1 MEGLGLCSGLAHVSH
16 HQQAWGRLVG
26 QHVDGST
33 HRIGVGVVGVIN
45 EGHTLC
51 GVRPPQ
57 ATIDRLEGRQTT
69 HDGLGR
75 NPQRQRAGCG
85 SQCIAHVVTTGD
97 VEPDVDEGLTQA
109 RAEMLGT
116 RITGRSHGQMR
127 RASIRHRL
135 RISLQRRLISHQA
148 EVQHTVPL
156 CQRLPDGCAGVIARE
171 HCHPAG
177 RQCIEHGA
185 VLTSG
190 GLGAIHELLVFTLG
204 IEHQRHRRQSHGGQA
219 GDLARMVH
227 AHFDHAHAVR
237 IAQAQQRERD
247 TDVVV
252 EVATRGKGSLCPQ
265 VRHQNG
271 GDHFLGRGLAVAA
284 GDGNQRALEATAP
297 TARQHTQ
304 RPTGIGHPQ
313 RGHTNVLGERF
324 GQHGGGTSIDGGV
337 NESMAIEAV
346 AA

>member
-1 MEGLGLCSGLAHVSH
+1 M
-16 HQQAWGRLVG
+16 
-26 QHVDGST
+26 
-33 HRIGVGVVGVIN
+33 
-45 EGHTLC
+45 
-51 GVRPPQ
+51 RPPQ
-57 ATIDRLEGRQTT
+57 ATADRLEGSQTA

-127 RASIRHRL
+127 RAGIRRRW
-135 RISLQRRLISHQA
+135 RISLQRCLIGHQA
-148 EVQHTVPL
+148 EVQHTVSL
-156 CQRLPDGCAGVIARE
+156 CQRLPDGRAGVIARE
-171 HCHPAG
+171 HGHPAG
-177 RQCIEHGA
+177 RQCAEHGA
-185 VLTSG
+185 VLTGG

-204 IEHQRHRRQSHGGQA
+204 IEHQRHRWLCHGGQT

-227 AHFDHAHAVR
+227 AHLDHTHAVG
-237 IAQAQQRERD
+237 ITQAQQRERD

-252 EVATRGKGSLCPQ
+252 EVAARGKGSLCAQ

-284 GDGNQRALEATAP
+284 GDGNQRALETTTPA
-297 TARQHTQ
+297 ARQRTQ
-304 RPTGIGHPQ
+304 RTAGIGHPQ
-313 RGHTNVLGERF
+313 RGHANALGEHF
-324 GQHGGGTSIDGGV
+324 GQHGGRAGIDGGIDEGV
-337 NESMAIEAV
+337 AIEAITAQCDV
-346 AA
+346 QVPRAHAARIGGNAGETLGAAAEHRDVGQPLVDGAQIKHGAPPGS